1 MNQELYDTA
10 NFISY
15 VSLNSICILAGIFGN
30 ILIMGTILINKELH
44 TVTNVIIFNLSIAD
58 LIISFVTGPFCIF
71 GIWFGKSYFEE
82 NRILCKLFASSC
94 FIFCYVSFQNM
105 ILLAFNRYI
114 LLKLI
119 NLFLYIYILIYYN
132 YI

>member
-1 MNQELYDTA
+1 MDQELYDTA

-71 GIWFGKSYFEE
+71 GYF
-82 NRILCKLFASSC
+82 NSKCL
-94 FIFCYVSFQNM
+94 
-105 ILLAFNRYI
+105 
-114 LLKLI
+114 
-119 NLFLYIYILIYYN
+119 
-132 YI
+132 